1 MELSDLTAY
10 AEEKYQIKE
19 EFKWTDFPGFSV
31 LREPVSGKW
40 VALLMRQWDSDSG
53 TQIEL
58 CDIKCGEET
67 LLDAQFAPYLSSPF
81 RMRGTKWAG
90 LRIDNSTN
98 SEVVFQLFD
107 KAMQSNTQPLYNF
120 SLGNEATSTTTLFKE
135 TPLPQAPA
143 RPLLPERIRT
153 MTQICKFEKNNSYFL
168 KCKRF
173 SLQGDYM
180 EDYEDDF
187 PCDEEFWCFL
197 PTYHDLTI
205 KQIRGYFTWRT
216 QLRRGEFRCSATPFA
231 HIYFYELLNG
241 IGVSSPEQA
250 FQKME
255 EFKAEFLDS
264 GAWSNLHK
272 PLFEKWM
279 FEYAVIYG
287 LPVENALK
295 YASPSWLATDKAFG
309 SLRKAE
315 AATDE
320 EVVAALLAFAPKTT
334 ASSPVFSVT
343 EDKGKHLFAE
353 AWRRAASQFSEG
365 GKDLFTLCF
374 GAAQT
379 HSWYPLTN
387 AVYWERRQ
395 LEDVEYT
402 LNDYHHF
409 HCHNGFWQETCF
421 SATSVDSIRIKAFL
435 HETDRKLRKY
445 LKAGSTLREKKDEAW
460 ATPFVDAAIEA
471 DKKAA
476 AEAAKPKITI
486 DLSGLAQIRQDA
498 LLTQNSLLTE
508 EERQEEAPTP
518 LVRTAC
524 APPAEGSCNA
534 ASAPPQEP
542 TPLVR
547 TACAPPAGGP
557 CNAASAPPQEPTPPC
572 EPPAVLTA
580 RSFRARVPLDEVQTT
595 VLQLLLEGKNT
606 KELLK
611 AHHLMPSI
619 VTDAINEA
627 LFDEIGDNVLECED
641 DTISIIEDYRE
652 DITNL
657 FGENTL

>member
-1 MELSDLTAY
+1 MELSDLTAD

-120 SLGNEATSTTTLFKE
+120 SLGNEATSTTRLFKE

-295 YASPSWLATDKAFG
+295 CASPSWLATDQAFG

-374 GAAQT
+374 GEAQT

-395 LEDVEYT
+395 LEDVEYA

-421 SATSVDSIRIKAFL
+421 SATSVDSNRIKAFL

-460 ATPFVDAAIEA
+460 ATPFVNAAIED

-498 LLTQNSLLTE
+498 ILTQNSLLTE
-508 EERQEEAPTP
+508 EERQEQIDDTTP
-518 LVRTAC
+518 VLTARSRARENESAEPPGALPAVLTARSFRARENESEPPG
-524 APPAEGSCNA
+524 APPA
-534 ASAPPQEP
+534 SAESPG
-542 TPLVR
+542 
-547 TACAPPAGGP
+547 A
-557 CNAASAPPQEPTPPC
+557 
-572 EPPAVLTA
+572 PPAVLTA
-580 RSFRARVPLDEVQTT
+580 RSFRARVPLDEVQTV
-595 VLQLLLEGKNT
+595 VLQLLLQGESV
-606 KELLK
+606 KELLRE
-611 AHHLMPSI
+611 HHLMPSI

-657 FGENTL
+657 LGGNTL